1 MTAIRSIGGD
11 ASGPPVGGPGPSLT
25 SFAMALSIGIVGLPN
40 VGKST
45 LFNALTRAGALAAN
59 YPFATIEP
67 NTGVV
72 PIPDSRLEV
81 LAGIFG
87 SQRAVPATVTFV
99 DIAGLVKGASEG
111 EGLGNQFLANIRDAN
126 AICHVV
132 RGFAAQTVA
141 HVDGFDAETLDP
153 RRDIETIETELAIA
167 DLQTIDRRL
176 PRLEKESTIDRAL
189 LPQVELMRDLRAT
202 VASGRMVSGVPRL
215 MAMADRFSDLHL
227 LTAKPVIYVFNLDER
242 GLGDSSL
249 RERLAGLVAPAESLF
264 LDAQIEAEMGELD
277 DDDRRE
283 LLAAIGQEEPG
294 LNAVIRAAYR
304 TLGLQ
309 SFLTAGEKEA
319 RAWTIRSGATAPEA
333 AGAIHTDFQRGF
345 IAAEVVGYDDL
356 VEAGSWVTARARGL
370 VRTEGK
376 SYVMRP
382 EDVVEFRFNV

>member
-1 MTAIRSIGGD
+1 
-11 ASGPPVGGPGPSLT
+11 
-25 SFAMALSIGIVGLPN
+25 MALTIGIVGLPN

-45 LFNALTRAGALAAN
+45 LFNALTDAGVLAAN

-72 PIPDSRLEV
+72 PIPDPRLEV
-81 LAGIFG
+81 LAGMFG
-87 SQRAVPATVTFV
+87 SKRVIPATVTFV

-132 RGFAAQTVA
+132 RGFSSESVA
-141 HVDGFDAETLDP
+141 HVDEALDP
-153 RRDIETIETELAIA
+153 LRDIETIETELAIA

-176 PRLEKESTIDRAL
+176 PRLEKESTIDRSL
-189 LPQVELMRDLRAT
+189 LPQVELLRELRAT
-202 VASGRMVSGVPRL
+202 VAEGRRVSSVPRL
-215 MAMADRFSDLHL
+215 MADADRFYDLHL

-242 GLGDSSL
+242 GLRDDPL
-249 RERLAGLVAPAESLF
+249 RERLAGLVAPADALF

-277 DDDRRE
+277 EEDRRE
-283 LLAAIGQEEPG
+283 LLASVGQDEPG
-294 LNAVIRAAYR
+294 LHAVIRAAYH

-333 AGAIHTDFQRGF
+333 AGVIHTDFQRGF
-345 IAAEVVGYDDL
+345 IAAEVIGYDAL
-356 VEAGSWVTARARGL
+356 VEAGSWVTARSRGL

-382 EDVVEFRFNV
+382 DDVVEFRFNV

>member
-1 MTAIRSIGGD
+1 
-11 ASGPPVGGPGPSLT
+11 
-25 SFAMALSIGIVGLPN
+25 MALSIGIVGLPN

-45 LFNALTRAGALAAN
+45 LFNALTNAGVLAAN

-72 PIPDSRLEV
+72 PIPDPRLEV
-81 LAGIFG
+81 LAGIFD
-87 SQRAVPATVTFV
+87 SKRVMPATVTFV

-132 RGFAAQTVA
+132 RGFSSQSVA
-141 HVDGFDAETLDP
+141 HVDNELDP
-153 RRDIETIETELAIA
+153 KRDIETIETELAIA
-167 DLQTIDRRL
+167 DLQTIDKRL
-176 PRLEKESTIDRAL
+176 PRLEKESTIDRTL
-189 LPQVELMRDLRAT
+189 VPRVELLRDLRSV
-202 VASGRMVSGVPRL
+202 VASGRVVSSVPTM
-215 MAMADRFSDLHL
+215 MARSSEFADLHL
-227 LTAKPVIYVFNLDER
+227 LTAKPVIYLFNVDE
-242 GLGDSSL
+242 
-249 RERLAGLVAPAESLF
+249 AGLRDNALRVRLSDLVDPSEALF
-264 LDAQIEAEMGELD
+264 VDAQIEAEMGELD
-277 DDDRRE
+277 EGDRRE
-283 LLAAIGQEEPG
+283 MLASVGQDEPG

-345 IAAEVVGYDDL
+345 IAAEVVDYEAL
-356 VEAGSWVTARARGL
+356 VEAGSWVAAKAKGM

-376 SYVMRP
+376 AYVMRP
-382 EDVVEFRFNV
+382 NDVVEFRFNV